1 MITCT
6 QQLDE
11 HLEHTFN
18 SHYDD
23 IHERY
28 ATELRDI
35 KYNDLAEEE
44 HTEYMSRVWDAGYGC
59 DFDSYEAYW
68 SRLLKYF
75 QDK

>member
-44 HTEYMSRVWDAGYGC
+44 HTEYKRR
-59 DFDSYEAYW
+59 F
-68 SRLLKYF
+68 YF
-75 QDK
+75 WL